1 MAKTLPP
8 KGGFFS
14 ATAEQTTFQLF
25 KLFFEICLTYSQKHD
40 IMLMSKGDT
49 TTPSPQRKETTMTF
63 IDTITIE
70 ELYDYDTRAFMELL
84 HEVEE
89 EKEVA

>member
-1 MAKTLPP
+1 
-8 KGGFFS
+8 
-14 ATAEQTTFQLF
+14 
-25 KLFFEICLTYSQKHD
+25 
-40 IMLMSKGDT
+40 MLLSKGDT

-84 HEVEE
+84 REVTEEE
-89 EKEVA
+89 EKEVAI

>member
-1 MAKTLPP
+1 
-8 KGGFFS
+8 
-14 ATAEQTTFQLF
+14 
-25 KLFFEICLTYSQKHD
+25 
-40 IMLMSKGDT
+40 
-49 TTPSPQRKETTMTF
+49 MTF

-84 HEVEE
+84 HEVTEEE

>member
-1 MAKTLPP
+1 
-8 KGGFFS
+8 
-14 ATAEQTTFQLF
+14 
-25 KLFFEICLTYSQKHD
+25 
-40 IMLMSKGDT
+40 
-49 TTPSPQRKETTMTF
+49 MTF

-84 HEVEE
+84 RDVTEEE